1 MNLEKYMRLAYKRE
15 ELVLLYERL
24 VRKAEKRFYKG
35 NYSKSIKCIESA
47 ASFQY
52 LLNDRFTDNRLNLLL
67 KGISLKLYPQNVS
80 ISNKNIVFFYES
92 FCLDNRGLTQQY
104 LDALVSCN
112 QYKIV
117 LILECP
123 ISDRGQ
129 EILQYCNSNDIEI
142 KPIIGNSWHEKADY
156 LFNLINEYEPKAALF
171 HLTPSSFLPFI
182 AFEPYKSI
190 KKYQINLTDHAF
202 WLGSSEFFDYSYEF
216 RDYGAIVSLE
226 KRGFLQNQI
235 IINPYY
241 PWQSNMEFQGFPVST
256 DGKIVVFS
264 GGHPYKIE
272 GDNGKYYEMV
282 AHILEHNSDVLF
294 FYAGDGDLSFLQKFI
309 TDNHYE
315 ERMFLLGNRKDID
328 AVFKRC
334 DMYLNTHPLGGGLMV
349 QYAAI
354 NGKPILIYNSPSFD
368 DLVCTKKKAHISY
381 DTIEDFYKEADKLID
396 DFNYRKQRGE
406 YYKSLIAGQSDFRK
420 RFISTFMNDNKR
432 ISCPRQLNIDY
443 DSFCLE
449 YLYKINHNVFEF
461 VENYFIKHYI
471 FSCKVLY
478 NFVLYFPE
486 YIKARYK
493 GK

>member
-1 MNLEKYMRLAYKRE
+1 MRLAYNRE
-15 ELVLLYERL
+15 ELVFLYERL
-24 VRKAEKRFYKG
+24 VKKAEQRFEKG
-35 NYSKSIKCIESA
+35 EYSKSIKCIESA

-52 LLNDRFTDNRLNLLL
+52 LFNDRYSDNRLNLIL
-67 KGISLKLYPQNVS
+67 KEISSKLYPLKNYL
-80 ISNKNIVFFYES
+80 SNSNIVFFYES

-112 QYKIV
+112 KYKIV

-123 ISDRGQ
+123 ISDSGQ

-142 KPIIGNSWHEKADY
+142 KPILGNSWHEKADY

-182 AFEPYKSI
+182 AFEPFKSI

-202 WLGSSEFFDYSYEF
+202 WLGSSDFFDYSYEF
-216 RDYGAIVSLE
+216 RDYGAIVSFE

-241 PWQSNMEFQGFPVST
+241 PWQSNMEFQGFPIST

-309 TDNHYE
+309 TENHYE

-334 DMYLNTHPLGGGLMV
+334 DIYLNTHPFGGGLMV
-349 QYAAI
+349 QYAVI
-354 NGKPILIYNSPSFD
+354 NGKPILVYNSPSFD
-368 DLVCTKKKAHISY
+368 DLVCTKKMAHISF

-396 DFNYRKQRGE
+396 DYNYRKQRGE
-406 YYKSLIAGQSDFRK
+406 YFKSLIAGQDDFRR
-420 RFISTFMNDNKR
+420 RFISTFLNDNKPD
-432 ISCPRQLNIDY
+432 SCPRQLSIDY
-443 DSFCLE
+443 DNFCME
-449 YLYKINHNVFEF
+449 CLYKINHNVYKFFENLF
-461 VENYFIKHYI
+461 LKSNI
-471 FSCKVLY
+471 FSLKVIV
-478 NFVLYFPE
+478 NFLLYFPSYLKSKIE
-486 YIKARYK
+486 K
-493 GK
+493 